1 MARIDNTTV
10 YPTVTPA
17 MDDLLIATD
26 VSDNNKTVT
35 FLVSDLTGVATV
47 LQGLQSVLDTGNTAT
62 QSLSLTGDINVVG
75 TVYPTTITAVGS
87 TGSAGQILSSTGT
100 GLQWINS
107 PSTSC
112 CSLQDVLTIGNQA
125 TTNIEMVSSSI
136 IVSGA
141 GGSITINSPASLTN
155 NGISNFYANVR
166 IDSTS
171 LDFSD
176 SGFIIDGDGNVGTA
190 GQWLTST
197 VTGVYWSSAIPPG
210 AAPTLQQVLDTGN
223 TALNVGMTFT
233 GTSVISLSANNS
245 ITSSGSNIWS
255 GNNTFSATGIT
266 STTAGIAL
274 TGSLWDGVSTGTV
287 NQVLT
292 STGAGGV
299 SWQTAATPTPNTLQQ
314 VLDQGNTAI
323 GANASIIV
331 SGTIVAATITDGTAS
346 TGSAGQ
352 VLTSTGSAL
361 AWSAAGTGAITQVTA
376 GSAVTSVGPAI
387 SVSPITGNVVV
398 TPQIFAGTSNIG
410 VVPSSAAASQ
420 STAYLR
426 ADGTW
431 QETLSQFVLKM
442 TGTDT
447 SVQAPAALSAK
458 LQVLFG
464 SAQATTSVSV
474 DSAGLI
480 TFNEAGNYRLVF
492 NACMMRNVIGG
503 YSNTQFV
510 IFYDSAG
517 GAPTVAAFPIKSYSN
532 ESTGGNQPNMY
543 SEDIIINVATGST
556 LVLKIVNDTSFSS
569 DNSTALRPYTGAF
582 GTTGSASVLIYKA
595 EQ

>member
-35 FLVSDLTGVATV
+35 FLVSDLTGAAVV

-62 QSLSLTGDINVVG
+62 QNLSLTGDINVVG

-141 GGSITINSPASLTN
+141 SGSITINSPASLTN
-155 NGISNFYANVR
+155 NGISNFNARVR
-166 IDSTS
+166 IDNTS
-171 LDFSD
+171 VDFSD
-176 SGFIIDGDGNVGTA
+176 SGFIIDGDNNVGTA

-197 VTGVYWSSAIPPG
+197 VTGVAWSSVIPPG

-223 TALNVGMTFT
+223 TALDVGMTFT

-245 ITSSGSNIWS
+245 ITSLGSNTWS

-299 SWQTAATPTPNTLQQ
+299 SWQTSAIPTPNTLQQ
-314 VLDQGNTAI
+314 VLDTGNTAT
-323 GANASIIV
+323 GVSANITI
-331 SGTIVAATITDGTAS
+331 SGTIEPGTITDGSGS
-346 TGSAGQ
+346 TGSAAQ
-352 VLTSTGSAL
+352 VLTSTGSVL
-361 AWSAAGTGAITQVTA
+361 AWAAAGTGAINQVTA
-376 GSAVTSVGPAI
+376 GSAVTSIGPAI

-398 TPQIFAGTSNIG
+398 TPQIFAGLSNIG

-431 QETLSQFVLKM
+431 QVPPSTFSLKM
-442 TGTDT
+442 TGTTTAGQNPVALDT
-447 SVQAPAALSAK
+447 ALQIK
-458 LQVLFG
+458 FG
-464 SAQATTSVSV
+464 SAQVTTSVSI
-474 DSAGLI
+474 DAAGLI
-480 TFNEAGNYRLVF
+480 TFNEAGDYRLNVNCCF
-492 NACMMRNVIGG
+492 YRNAISG
-503 YSNTQFV
+503 YSNTQFG
-510 IFYDSAG
+510 IFYNSAG
-517 GAPTVAAFPIKSYSN
+517 GAPTVAASPIKSFTCD
-532 ESTGGNQPNMY
+532 EKQRPCMY
-543 SEDIIINVATGST
+543 YEDLVIEVVANST
-556 LVLKIVNDTSFSS
+556 LVVKVLNDTSLTS
-569 DNSTALRPYTGAF
+569 DNSTALAQYAGAL
-582 GTTGSASVLIYKA
+582 GTTPSAAVLIYKA
-595 EQ
+595 E

>member
-1 MARIDNTTV
+1 MAQIENTTV

-35 FLVSDLTGVATV
+35 FLVSDLAGGVGI
-47 LQGLQSVLDTGNTAT
+47 LQGLQSILDTGNTAT

-100 GLQWINS
+100 GLQWIDS

-155 NGISNFYANVR
+155 NGISNFNANVR

-171 LDFSD
+171 VDFQD
-176 SGFIIDGDGNVGTA
+176 SGFIIDGDGNAGTA

-197 VTGVYWSSAIPPG
+197 VTGVVWSSVIPPG
-210 AAPTLQQVLDTGN
+210 SSPTLQQVLDTGN

-233 GTSVISLSANNS
+233 GTGVISLSATNS
-245 ITSSGSNIWS
+245 ITSLGSNTWS

-274 TGSLWDGVSTGTV
+274 TGSLWDGVSTGTL
-287 NQVLT
+287 NQVLV

-299 SWQTAATPTPNTLQQ
+299 SWKNAATPTANTLQE

-323 GANASIIV
+323 GSKASITI
-331 SGTIVAATITDGTAS
+331 SGTIEAATITDGSGS

-361 AWSAAGTGAITQVTA
+361 AWAAPGTGAINQVTA
-376 GSAVTSVGPAI
+376 GSAVTSTGPAI
-387 SVSPITGNVVV
+387 DVSPITGNVVV

-431 QETLSQFVLKM
+431 QGVLSKYVLKM
-442 TGTDT
+442 TGTT
-447 SVQAPAALSAK
+447 TAGQNPAALDTA
-458 LQVLFG
+458 LQLRFG
-464 SAQATTSVSV
+464 GAQATTDVSI
-474 DSAGLI
+474 DAAGLI
-480 TFNEAGNYRLVF
+480 TFLEAGNYRLNI
-492 NACMMRNVIGG
+492 NACFQRNATSG
-503 YSNTQFV
+503 YSNTQFG

-517 GAPTVAAFPIKSYSN
+517 GAPTVAASPIKSF
-532 ESTGGNQPNMY
+532 GNSEEERPNIY
-543 SEDIIINVATGST
+543 YEDLIIEVVANST
-556 LVLKIVNDTSFSS
+556 LVVKMLNDSS
-569 DNSTALRPYTGAF
+569 LTADNSTALSSYAGTL
-582 GTTGSASVLIYKA
+582 GTTPSANVLIYKA
-595 EQ
+595 E

>member
-1 MARIDNTTV
+1 MAQIENTTV

-26 VSDNNKTVT
+26 VSDDNKTVT
-35 FLVSDLTGVATV
+35 FLVSDLVGGVGI

-155 NGISNFYANVR
+155 NGVSNFNENVR

-171 LDFSD
+171 VDFQD
-176 SGFIIDGDGNVGTA
+176 SGFIIDGDGNSGTA

-197 VTGVYWSSAIPPG
+197 VTGVVWSSVIPPG
-210 AAPTLQQVLDTGN
+210 SSPTLQQVLDTGN

-233 GTSVISLSANNS
+233 GTGVISLSATNS
-245 ITSSGSNIWS
+245 ITSLGSNTWS

-274 TGSLWDGVSTGTV
+274 TGSLWDGVSTGTL
-287 NQVLT
+287 NQVLV

-299 SWQTAATPTPNTLQQ
+299 SWKNAATPTANTLQE

-323 GANASIIV
+323 GAKASITI
-331 SGTIVAATITDGTAS
+331 SGKIEAATITDGSGS

-361 AWSAAGTGAITQVTA
+361 AWDAPGTGAINQVTA
-376 GSAVTSVGPAI
+376 GSAVTSTGPAI
-387 SVSPITGNVVV
+387 NVSPITGNVVV

-431 QETLSQFVLKM
+431 QGVLSKYVLKM
-442 TGTDT
+442 TGTT
-447 SVQAPAALSAK
+447 TAGQNPAALDTAVQ
-458 LQVLFG
+458 LRFG
-464 SAQATTSVSV
+464 GAQATTDVSI
-474 DSAGLI
+474 DAAGLT
-480 TFNEAGNYRLVF
+480 TFLEAR
-492 NACMMRNVIGG
+492 NAR
-503 YSNTQFV
+503 
-510 IFYDSAG
+510 
-517 GAPTVAAFPIKSYSN
+517 
-532 ESTGGNQPNMY
+532 
-543 SEDIIINVATGST
+543 
-556 LVLKIVNDTSFSS
+556 
-569 DNSTALRPYTGAF
+569 
-582 GTTGSASVLIYKA
+582 
-595 EQ
+595 

>member
-112 CSLQDVLTIGNQA
+112 CSLQSVLTIGNQA

-141 GGSITINSPASLTN
+141 SGSITINSPASLTN
-155 NGISNFYANVR
+155 NGISNFNASVR

-171 LDFSD
+171 VDFQD

-197 VTGVYWSSAIPPG
+197 VTGVAWSSVIPPG

-245 ITSSGSNIWS
+245 ITSLGSNTWS

-274 TGSLWDGVSTGTV
+274 TGSLWDGISTGTL

-299 SWQTAATPTPNTLQQ
+299 SWKNAATPTANTLQQ

-323 GANASIIV
+323 GAKASITI
-331 SGTIVAATITDGTAS
+331 SGTIEAATITDGTAS

-431 QETLSQFVLKM
+431 QNLTSNFVLKM
-442 TGTDT
+442 TGTT
-447 SVQAPAALSAK
+447 TAGQNTAALDTA
-458 LQVLFG
+458 LQLIFG
-464 SAQATTSVSV
+464 GAQATTSVSI
-474 DSAGLI
+474 DAAGLI
-480 TFNEAGNYRLVF
+480 TFLEAGNYRLNI
-492 NACMMRNVIGG
+492 NACFQRNATSG
-503 YSNTQFV
+503 YSNTQFG

-517 GAPTVAAFPIKSYSN
+517 GAPTVAASPIKSF
-532 ESTGGNQPNMY
+532 GNSEKQRPNMY
-543 SEDIIINVATGST
+543 YEDLIIEVVANST
-556 LVLKIVNDTSFSS
+556 LVVKMLNDSS
-569 DNSTALRPYTGAF
+569 LTADNSTQLSQYVGAL
-582 GTTGSASVLIYKA
+582 GTTPSAAVLIYKA
-595 EQ
+595 E

>member
-1 MARIDNTTV
+1 MAQIENTTV

-26 VSDNNKTVT
+26 VSDDNKTVT
-35 FLVSDLTGVATV
+35 FLVSDLVGGVGI

-155 NGISNFYANVR
+155 NGVSNFNANVR

-171 LDFSD
+171 VDFQD
-176 SGFIIDGDGNVGTA
+176 SGFIIDGDGNSGTA

-197 VTGVYWSSAIPPG
+197 VTGVVWSSVIPPG
-210 AAPTLQQVLDTGN
+210 SSPTLQQVLDTGN

-233 GTSVISLSANNS
+233 GTGVISLSATNS
-245 ITSSGSNIWS
+245 ITSLGSNTWS

-274 TGSLWDGVSTGTV
+274 TGSLWDGVSTGTL
-287 NQVLT
+287 NQVLV
-292 STGAGGV
+292 SPGAGGV
-299 SWQTAATPTPNTLQQ
+299 SWKNAAPPTAKTLHE

-323 GANASIIV
+323 GAKASITL
-331 SGTIVAATITDGTAS
+331 SGTKQAETKTHSMESNGSDGKGIT
-346 TGSAGQ
+346 
-352 VLTSTGSAL
+352 
-361 AWSAAGTGAITQVTA
+361 
-376 GSAVTSVGPAI
+376 
-387 SVSPITGNVVV
+387 N
-398 TPQIFAGTSNIG
+398 N
-410 VVPSSAAASQ
+410 
-420 STAYLR
+420 R
-426 ADGTW
+426 
-431 QETLSQFVLKM
+431 
-442 TGTDT
+442 
-447 SVQAPAALSAK
+447 
-458 LQVLFG
+458 
-464 SAQATTSVSV
+464 
-474 DSAGLI
+474 
-480 TFNEAGNYRLVF
+480 
-492 NACMMRNVIGG
+492 
-503 YSNTQFV
+503 
-510 IFYDSAG
+510 
-517 GAPTVAAFPIKSYSN
+517 
-532 ESTGGNQPNMY
+532 
-543 SEDIIINVATGST
+543 
-556 LVLKIVNDTSFSS
+556 
-569 DNSTALRPYTGAF
+569 
-582 GTTGSASVLIYKA
+582 
-595 EQ
+595 

>member
-112 CSLQDVLTIGNQA
+112 CNLQDVLDVGNQS
-125 TTNIEMVSSSI
+125 TTDIDMVSSSI
-136 IVSGA
+136 SVSGA
-141 GGSITINSPASLTN
+141 GGSIDITSPSSFSNS
-155 NGISNFYANVR
+155 G
-166 IDSTS
+166 TS
-171 LDFSD
+171 LFTGSVLLY
-176 SGFIIDGDGNVGTA
+176 STLSFNATGQINDGAGSVGTA

-197 VTGVYWSSAIPPG
+197 GTGVAWSSAIPPG
-210 AAPTLQQVLDTGN
+210 SAPTLQQVLDTGN

-245 ITSSGSNIWS
+245 ITSLGSNTWS
-255 GNNTFSATGIT
+255 GNNTFSSTGIT

-274 TGSLWDGVSTGTV
+274 TGSLWDGVSTGTL

-299 SWQTAATPTPNTLQQ
+299 SWKNAATPTANTLQQ

-323 GANASIIV
+323 GSKASITI
-331 SGTIVAATITDGTAS
+331 SGTIEAATITDGTGS
-346 TGSAGQ
+346 IGSAGQ

-361 AWSAAGTGAITQVTA
+361 AWSPAGTGAITQVTA

-447 SVQAPAALSAK
+447 SVQAPAALDTK

-464 SAQATTSVSV
+464 SAQATTSVSL

-492 NACMMRNVIGG
+492 NACMMRNVISG

-543 SEDIIINVATGST
+543 SEDIIIKVATGST

-569 DNSTALRPYTGAF
+569 DNSTALRPYTGGF
-582 GTTGSASVLIYKA
+582 GTTASAAVLIYKA

>member
-35 FLVSDLTGVATV
+35 FLVSSLTGSATV

-112 CSLQDVLTIGNQA
+112 CSLQSVLTIGNQA

-141 GGSITINSPASLTN
+141 SGSITINSPASLTN
-155 NGISNFYANVR
+155 NGISNFNASVR

-171 LDFSD
+171 VDFQD

-197 VTGVYWSSAIPPG
+197 VTGVAWSSVIPPG
-210 AAPTLQQVLDTGN
+210 SSPTLQQVLDTGN

-233 GTSVISLSANNS
+233 GTSVISLAANNS
-245 ITSSGSNIWS
+245 ITSAGDNTWS

-314 VLDQGNTAI
+314 VLDQGNIAT
-323 GANASIIV
+323 GASASITL
-331 SGTIVAATITDGTAS
+331 SGTVKPVTITDGSGS
-346 TGSAGQ
+346 TGSASQ

-361 AWSAAGTGAITQVTA
+361 AWSAPGTGAIAQVTA
-376 GSAVTSVGPAI
+376 GSAVTSTGSAI
-387 SVSPITGNVVV
+387 TVSPITGSVVV
-398 TPQIFAGTSNIG
+398 TPQIFAGLGNIG

-431 QETLSQFVLKM
+431 QNTITQFALKM
-442 TGTDT
+442 TATTTSNQATTAIDT
-447 SVQAPAALSAK
+447 A
-458 LQVLFG
+458 LQVNFG
-464 SAQATTSVSV
+464 LAQTTTSVSLS
-474 DSAGLI
+474 SAGLI
-480 TFNEAGNYRLVF
+480 TFNEAGSYRLAFTGNLIRTAVS
-492 NACMMRNVIGG
+492 G
-503 YSNTQFV
+503 YSNTQFG
-510 IFYDSAG
+510 IFYDS
-517 GAPTVAAFPIKSYSN
+517 
-532 ESTGGNQPNMY
+532 TGGNPSVAASPIITYNNEGTLKPTVY
-543 SEDIIINVATGST
+543 NEDLIITVVPGST
-556 LVLKIVNDTSFSS
+556 LVLRILNDASS
-569 DNSTALRPYTGAF
+569 GSADNDSALRSYAGVL
-582 GTTGSASVLIYKA
+582 GTTPSASVLIYKA

>member
-1 MARIDNTTV
+1 MAQIENTTV

-26 VSDNNKTVT
+26 VSDDNKTVT
-35 FLVSDLTGVATV
+35 FLVSDLVGGVGI

-155 NGISNFYANVR
+155 NGVSNFNANVR

-171 LDFSD
+171 VDFQD
-176 SGFIIDGDGNVGTA
+176 SGFIIDGDGNSGTA

-197 VTGVYWSSAIPPG
+197 VTGVVWSSVIPPG
-210 AAPTLQQVLDTGN
+210 SSPTLQQVLDTGN

-233 GTSVISLSANNS
+233 GTGVISLSATNS
-245 ITSSGSNIWS
+245 ITSLGSNTWS

-274 TGSLWDGVSTGTV
+274 TGSLWDGVSTGTL
-287 NQVLT
+287 NQVLV

-299 SWQTAATPTPNTLQQ
+299 SWKNAATPTANTLQE

-323 GANASIIV
+323 GAKASITI
-331 SGTIVAATITDGTAS
+331 SGTIEAATITDGSGS

-361 AWSAAGTGAITQVTA
+361 AWDAPGTGAINQVTA
-376 GSAVTSVGPAI
+376 GSAVTSTGPAI
-387 SVSPITGNVVV
+387 NVSPITGNVVV

-431 QETLSQFVLKM
+431 QGVLSKYVLKM
-442 TGTDT
+442 TGTT
-447 SVQAPAALSAK
+447 TAGQNPAALDTA
-458 LQVLFG
+458 LQLRFG
-464 SAQATTSVSV
+464 GAQATTDVSI
-474 DSAGLI
+474 DAAGLI
-480 TFNEAGNYRLVF
+480 TFLEAGNYRLNI
-492 NACMMRNVIGG
+492 NACFQRNATSG
-503 YSNTQFV
+503 YSNTQFG

-517 GAPTVAAFPIKSYSN
+517 GAPTVAASPIKSF
-532 ESTGGNQPNMY
+532 GNSEEERPNIY
-543 SEDIIINVATGST
+543 YEDLIIEVVANST
-556 LVLKIVNDTSFSS
+556 LVVKMLNDSS
-569 DNSTALRPYTGAF
+569 LTADNSTALSSYAGTL
-582 GTTGSASVLIYKA
+582 GTTPSANVLIYKA
-595 EQ
+595 E

>member
-1 MARIDNTTV
+1 MAQIENTTV

-26 VSDNNKTVT
+26 VSDDNKTVT
-35 FLVSDLTGVATV
+35 FLVSDLVGGVGI

-155 NGISNFYANVR
+155 NGVSNFNANVR

-171 LDFSD
+171 VDFQD
-176 SGFIIDGDGNVGTA
+176 SGFIIDGDGNSGTA

-197 VTGVYWSSAIPPG
+197 VTGVVWSSVIPPG
-210 AAPTLQQVLDTGN
+210 SSPTLQQVLDTGN

-233 GTSVISLSANNS
+233 GTGVISLSATNS
-245 ITSSGSNIWS
+245 ITSLGSNTWS

-274 TGSLWDGVSTGTV
+274 TGSLWDGVSTGTL
-287 NQVLT
+287 NQVLV

-299 SWQTAATPTPNTLQQ
+299 SWKNAATPTANTLQE

-323 GANASIIV
+323 GAKASITI
-331 SGTIVAATITDGTAS
+331 SGKIEAATITDGSGS

-361 AWSAAGTGAITQVTA
+361 AWDAPGTGAINQVTA
-376 GSAVTSVGPAI
+376 GSAVTSTGPAI
-387 SVSPITGNVVV
+387 NVSPITGNVVV

-431 QETLSQFVLKM
+431 QGVLSKYVLKM
-442 TGTDT
+442 TGTT
-447 SVQAPAALSAK
+447 TAGQNPAALDTA
-458 LQVLFG
+458 LQLRFG
-464 SAQATTSVSV
+464 GAQATTDVSI
-474 DSAGLI
+474 DAAGLI
-480 TFNEAGNYRLVF
+480 TFLEAGNYRLNI
-492 NACMMRNVIGG
+492 NACFQRNATSG
-503 YSNTQFV
+503 YSNTQFG

-517 GAPTVAAFPIKSYSN
+517 GAPTVAASPIKSF
-532 ESTGGNQPNMY
+532 GNSEEERPNIY
-543 SEDIIINVATGST
+543 YEDLIIEVVANST
-556 LVLKIVNDTSFSS
+556 LVVKMLNDSS
-569 DNSTALRPYTGAF
+569 LTADNSTALSSYAGTL
-582 GTTGSASVLIYKA
+582 GTTPSANVLIYKA
-595 EQ
+595 E